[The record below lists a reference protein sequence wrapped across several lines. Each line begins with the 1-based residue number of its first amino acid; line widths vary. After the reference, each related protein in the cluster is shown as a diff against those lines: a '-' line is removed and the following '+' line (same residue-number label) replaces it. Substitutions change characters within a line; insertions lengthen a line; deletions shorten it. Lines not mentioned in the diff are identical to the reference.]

1 MRCGYDASVST
12 FGRIPEGHEFPVSAT
27 LYVTYL
33 KCPQQ
38 ALARLQG
45 VYPAAS
51 VDLFRGSL
59 AHRIFARHLVEGA
72 IAEAEFVMVCR
83 QEAGANLGGQ
93 MASLGMKP
101 SDFRAVTA
109 DVEELYERFKRVPMD
124 GFDGAEVEVESEPAE
139 GIRLRGR
146 VDAVF
151 ADDDG
156 PRIVD
161 WKTGA
166 YLDDV
171 EDQLDF
177 YAMTWLHANQVLPVR
192 MEAISLRTG
201 ERRVFVPTDKSVAVT
216 ELRVAEMISALRAA
230 MSSPK
235 ELPRTAGPHC
245 RWCPLLGECSEG
257 AVALEILE

>member
-1 MRCGYDASVST
+1 MST
-12 FGRIPEGHEFPVSAT
+12 FRRIPEGDEFPVSAT

-45 VYPAAS
+45 VYQAPS

-59 AHRIFARHLVEGA
+59 AHRVFAKHLVEGP
-72 IAEAEFVMVCR
+72 IPEGDFELVCR
-83 QEAGANLGGQ
+83 QEAGAHLGNQ
-93 MASLGMKP
+93 MASLGMKA
-101 SDFRAVTA
+101 SDFRAVAA
-109 DVEELYERFKRVPMD
+109 DVEELYERFKQLPTE
-124 GFDGAEVEVESEPAE
+124 GFDGAEVEVESQPAE

-156 PRIVD
+156 LRIVD

-177 YAMTWLHANQVLPVR
+177 YAMAWLHANRVLPQR

-201 ERRVFVPTDKSVAVT
+201 EHRVFRPTEERVAAT
-216 ELRVAEMISALRAA
+216 EVRVAEMISALRSAIGA
-230 MSSPK
+230 QS

-245 RWCPLLGECSEG
+245 RWCPLLDDCNEG
-257 AVALEILE
+257 AVALAILE

>member
-1 MRCGYDASVST
+1 MST
-12 FGRIPEGHEFPVSAT
+12 FRRIPEGDEFPVSAT

-45 VYPAAS
+45 VYPAPS

-59 AHRIFARHLVEGA
+59 AHRIFAKHLVEGP
-72 IAEAEFVMVCR
+72 IPEADFAMVCR
-83 QEAGANLGGQ
+83 QEVGTHLGGQ
-93 MASLGMKP
+93 MASLGLKT

-109 DVEELYERFKRVPMD
+109 DVEELYESFKQVSTD
-124 GFDGAEVEVESEPAE
+124 GFDGAEVEVESRPAE

-151 ADDDG
+151 TDEDG
-156 PRIVD
+156 LRIVD
-161 WKTGA
+161 WKTGT

-177 YAMTWLHANQVLPVR
+177 YAMAWLHANRVLPAR

-201 ERRVFVPTDKSVAVT
+201 EHRVFVPTEESVAAT
-216 ELRVAEMISALRAA
+216 EVRVAEMISALRSA
-230 MSSPK
+230 MVAKS
-235 ELPRTAGPHC
+235 ELARTAGPYC
-245 RWCPLLGECSEG
+245 RWCPLLDDCDEG
-257 AVALEILE
+257 TAALEILDAVC